1 MSHNVGLKKRQRM
14 GNWSDLTGFVG
25 NDSAVH
31 VQEGTGFPQ
40 HCQWLVQTGVRT
52 RQLALS
58 GSVYGAAPHV
68 VCSARDATLSGLLAV
83 VVCAVRISPPMQCN
97 TVNIFATC
105 A

>member
-1 MSHNVGLKKRQRM
+1 M
-14 GNWSDLTGFVG
+14 GGWSDLPGFVG

-58 GSVYGAAPHV
+58 DSVYGMAPHV
-68 VCSARDATLSGLLAV
+68 VYSAGAVTLSGLLAV
-83 VVCAVRISPPMQCN
+83 VVCAVRTSTPMQCN